1 MRLENVHDRA
11 QLDTMAAYAAR
22 RDPAGGQRE
31 VDIRKLQLQMDPTQQ
46 AAEGR
51 QQVGAAMLPARF
63 MTAALSVL
71 ACVPLCGMAG
81 EESTLC
87 CALQLRPRHTRA
99 VHFIVTSHG
108 PQLSP
113 SLCSLR

>member
-1 MRLENVHDRA
+1 VRLENVHDRA

-51 QQVGAAMLPARF
+51 QQVRF
-63 MTAALSVL
+63 VM
-71 ACVPLCGMAG
+71 
-81 EESTLC
+81 
-87 CALQLRPRHTRA
+87 RIRRA
-99 VHFIVTSHG
+99 VVAPGFCSHHSEMRG
-108 PQLSP
+108 G
-113 SLCSLR
+113 